1 VTNSTTVQE
10 PLKKIAQFVQNY
22 LREQGNKGKVPEPQQ
37 TYRWQHTLRVAQYGH
52 RLAKAEGANVELVVA
67 GCLLH
72 DIAVFNP
79 GDRKNHGRL
88 GSKIARPF
96 LRDLGYSEEE
106 TENICYS
113 VACHVDVQNPDT
125 LEAKIVTDSDNID
138 RFGAFRVIF
147 WCIEDINDYE
157 ELIRKIRK
165 RLERL
170 EGYRR
175 QDVLETKTGRA
186 LFNKQL
192 DLQIQFFK
200 ALIKESDITILPQID

>member
-1 VTNSTTVQE
+1 MTNSTMVQE
-10 PLKKIAQFVQNY
+10 PLEKIAQFVQNQ
-22 LREQGNKGKVPEPQQ
+22 LREQGNKGQVPEPQQ
-37 TYRWQHTLRVAQYGH
+37 IYRWQHTLRVAQYGH
-52 RLAKAEGANVELVVA
+52 RLANAEGANVELVIA

-79 GDRKNHGRL
+79 GDRKDHGRL
-88 GSKIARPF
+88 GANIARPF
-96 LRDLGYSEEE
+96 LQDLGYSEEE

-113 VACHVDVQNPDT
+113 VASHVDVQNPDT

-138 RFGAFRVIF
+138 RFSAFRVIL

-157 ELIRKIRK
+157 GLIRRLRK

-170 EGYRR
+170 EGIRQ
-175 QDVLETKTGRA
+175 QDVLETKTGRV
-186 LFNKQL
+186 LFNEQL

-200 ALIKESDITILPQID
+200 ALIKERDITILPQID